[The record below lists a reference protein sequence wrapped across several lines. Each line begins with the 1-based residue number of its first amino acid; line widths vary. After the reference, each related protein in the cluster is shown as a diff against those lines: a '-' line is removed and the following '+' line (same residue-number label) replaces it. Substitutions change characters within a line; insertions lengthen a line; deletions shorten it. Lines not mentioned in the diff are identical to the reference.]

1 MKKRTLVI
9 AAFALNFMLFSCAS
23 EEVKTENKVEEE
35 MSVDEKELEEEFEK
49 LDEDVEDLETLSHVI
64 K

>member
-1 MKKRTLVI
+1 MKKNFLLI
-9 AAFALNFMLFSCAS
+9 AFFAAAFSMTSCGGA
-23 EEVKTENKVEEE
+23 EEKKEADKTEEE

-49 LDEDVEDLETLSHVI
+49 LDEDVEKMDTM